1 MSPGKDA
8 LAFHT
13 SQGKFKQMLEDDS
26 FFDVTVEDVEKL
38 VGLMER
44 GGCSRD
50 EIVRIP
56 KKCFVFLRDKEKEFM
71 VRLGLNYDDHSIT
84 KKGPVFLLNGYTESQ
99 WRMLVDEDYYPAYQ
113 AISRAIN
120 TMMRLNDQ
128 EAVQTLRVKYGL
140 YRGDRDRRILEAHGI
155 PLDTKYE
162 KLTTTTIDGISFNT
176 WHLLY
181 NDDYSPSKSVLI
193 SILFHLRKK
202 ERYTEANAIETK
214 YRAILHPNQTFTDDE
229 IDEANNYFSHF
240 LD

>member
-1 MSPGKDA
+1 MSPGEYA

-99 WRMLVDEDYYPAYQ
+99 WRVLVD
-113 AISRAIN
+113 
-120 TMMRLNDQ
+120 
-128 EAVQTLRVKYGL
+128 
-140 YRGDRDRRILEAHGI
+140 
-155 PLDTKYE
+155 
-162 KLTTTTIDGISFNT
+162 
-176 WHLLY
+176 
-181 NDDYSPSKSVLI
+181 DDYIGSPRWMTELDALPKDSSFEAQKKDLYEERKALRSVVDKMNDRI
-193 SILFHLRKK
+193 NPSLR
-202 ERYTEANAIETK
+202 I
-214 YRAILHPNQTFTDDE
+214 
-229 IDEANNYFSHF
+229 
-240 LD
+240 